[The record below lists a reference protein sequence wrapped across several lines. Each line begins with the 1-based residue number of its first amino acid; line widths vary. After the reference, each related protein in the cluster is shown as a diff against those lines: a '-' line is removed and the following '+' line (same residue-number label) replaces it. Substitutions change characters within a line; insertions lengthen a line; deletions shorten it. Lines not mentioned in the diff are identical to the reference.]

1 MITTL
6 GAYFGDAAARE
17 ARRMVRMS
25 GRATTT
31 PHVSTRGITAMGTRA
46 DVKRMRKERRA
57 ARTTDGV
64 SVIEKSRRIKPR
76 FLGPPVPR
84 DTTGTT
90 GTGSGVCETTA
101 TLGACLQCCSHNTRG
116 AERRACKRM
125 CDARF
130 SGGGV
135 VGTGGGSG
143 GSGAGAGSGCGVV
156 CVSGTGGENQTCHY
170 ECPSYGLPPGVTPT
184 TPGGGIPPTGGITAV
199 GGTLEEEAATEQP
212 FFEQYKT
219 PIVAAGIGF
228 VILLAFRATRKG
240 R

>member
-25 GRATTT
+25 GRAATT
-31 PHVSTRGITAMGTRA
+31 PHVSTRGITATGTRA
-46 DVKRMRKERRA
+46 DVRRMRKEKHQG
-57 ARTTDGV
+57 DGV
-64 SVIEKSRRIKPR
+64 SIQQKPR
-76 FLGPPVPR
+76 KTKPEYIGPPAPI
-84 DTTGTT
+84 DITGTGAT
-90 GTGSGVCETTA
+90 GTGSGTCETTS
-101 TLGACLQCCSHNTRG
+101 TLGSCLQCCSHNTRG
-116 AERRACKRM
+116 AARRACKRM

-130 SGGGV
+130 SAGGV
-135 VGTGGGSG
+135 VGTGGG
-143 GSGAGAGSGCGVV
+143 GSGDGSGAGSGCGVV
-156 CVSGTGGENQTCHY
+156 CVSGTSGDNQTCHY